1 MKDKQKR
8 KKERTWAEAAR
19 LVRRAALGGSFEGV
33 GVGSPRTPTGRG
45 RGRGEALPTARG
57 AGPLSSRP
65 RQPPRALGGERF
77 PAGLDVA
84 PFSARHPPPQ
94 SKFLR
99 RGELAGWL
107 LPLLA
112 AQPQPPLPHYLAA
125 SGGLG
130 KLGLCTPGELGFRE
144 GSEAPPLLPGGVG
157 GGAFDSRGGEAPP
170 APRTRVA
177 F

>member
-33 GVGSPRTPTGRG
+33 GVGSLRTPTGRG
-45 RGRGEALPTARG
+45 RGEVLPTARG
-57 AGPLSSRP
+57 AGPPSRP
-65 RQPPRALGGERF
+65 RQPPKALGGEC
-77 PAGLDVA
+77 
-84 PFSARHPPPQ
+84 PPPGWMWRLFLHDPPT

-112 AQPQPPLPHYLAA
+112 ARPQPPLPHYLAA

-144 GSEAPPLLPGGVG
+144 GSEAPPLLPGGLG

-170 APRTRVA
+170 VPRTRVA